1 MYNLDRI
8 IKRLKIAIRRKSDI
22 KLLITTKEW
31 FSEEK
36 NVLMP
41 YYTIYQ
47 YHYDPKTKKKSQEEL
62 FKCGSKIQV
71 VLFLRDY
78 WYTLNGWEIPQDD
91 YWDKKKERY
100 RVKYDRTGKEKAERS
115 QEDTSD
121 SSGRKVFS

>member
-1 MYNLDRI
+1 MYNVDRT
-8 IKRLKIAIRRKSDI
+8 IKRLKVAIRNKADI
-22 KLLITTKEW
+22 KLLITTTEW

-47 YHYDPKTKKKSQEEL
+47 YHYDKETKKKTKEEL

-100 RVKYDRTGKEKAERS
+100 RLKNDRERKSETERS
-115 QEDTSD
+115 
-121 SSGRKVFS
+121 

>member
-1 MYNLDRI
+1 MYNLDKT
-8 IKRLKIAIRRKSDI
+8 IKRLKVAIRSKYDI

-71 VLFLRDY
+71 ILFLRDY
-78 WYTLNGWEIPQDD
+78 WYTLNNWEIPEDE
-91 YWDKKKERY
+91 YWDKKKQRY
-100 RVKYDRTGKEKAERS
+100 KEKYDRTGKAEIKRREERTAES
-115 QEDTSD
+115 C
-121 SSGRKVFS
+121 

>member
-1 MYNLDRI
+1 MYNLDKT
-8 IKRLKIAIRRKSDI
+8 IKRLKVAIRNKYDI

-71 VLFLRDY
+71 ILFLRDY
-78 WYTLNGWEIPQDD
+78 WYTLNNWEIPEDE

-100 RVKYDRTGKEKAERS
+100 KEKYDRTGKAEIKRR
-115 QEDTSD
+115 EERTAEP
-121 SSGRKVFS
+121 R

>member
-1 MYNLDRI
+1 MYNLDKT
-8 IKRLKIAIRRKSDI
+8 IKRLKVAIRNKYDI

-71 VLFLRDY
+71 ILFLRDY
-78 WYTLNGWEIPQDD
+78 WYTLNNWEIPEDE

-100 RVKYDRTGKEKAERS
+100 KEKYDRTGKAEIKRREERTAES
-115 QEDTSD
+115 H
-121 SSGRKVFS
+121 